1 MIPSNSYS
9 KYPFLQID
17 KKKNNQMTFFIH
29 GDPKGQPRPRA
40 FARKMGSKYVARVY
54 DSDVADEW
62 KLAVDL
68 AIARAFLA
76 SDLGKRQESNYKSAF
91 EVVAT
96 FWMRRPKSHF
106 NTGGFVRLNA
116 PIRHTQKPDADNLV
130 KLVLDRISHSDL
142 IWDDDSQVAYMTV
155 AKYWA
160 DKDEDVGCNLTLQ
173 PFSKS

>member
-1 MIPSNSYS
+1 
-9 KYPFLQID
+9 
-17 KKKNNQMTFFIH
+17 MTFFIH

-40 FARKMGSKYVARVY
+40 FARKMGAKYVARVY

-62 KLAVDL
+62 KQCVDN
-68 AIARAFLA
+68 AIVKSFLHYQAAFLE
-76 SDLGKRQESNYKSAF
+76 DQNPF

-106 NTGGFVRLNA
+106 NTHGFVKPNA
-116 PIRHTQKPDADNLV
+116 PIRHAQKPDADNLV
-130 KLVLDRISHSDL
+130 KLVLDRITRSNMV
-142 IWDDDSQVAYMTV
+142 WRDDSQVAYLTV

-173 PFSKS
+173 PLSTP

>member
-1 MIPSNSYS
+1 
-9 KYPFLQID
+9 
-17 KKKNNQMTFFIH
+17 MTFFIH

-40 FARKMGSKYVARVY
+40 FARKMGAKYVARVY

-62 KLAVDL
+62 KRAVDE
-68 AIARAFLA
+68 AIVAAFLA
-76 SDLGKRQESNYKSAF
+76 SNLGIGQESNYKSAF

-106 NTGGFVRLNA
+106 NAQGFVKPSA
-116 PIRHTQKPDADNLV
+116 PIRHAQKPDADNLV

-142 IWDDDSQVAYMTV
+142 IWDDDSQVAYLTV

-160 DKDEDVGCNLTLQ
+160 DKDENVGCNLTLQ
-173 PFSKS
+173 PILPQ